1 MEISSWN
8 FGWGRIIPPLFW
20 CNEVS
25 EWKSLLLWNASNPVN
40 QVKRG
45 RYLSVLKK
53 YIFDW
58 ITPQPLFSVGANFI
72 KNDNISYINI
82 SYRRVCFFVSF
93 FVCLFVCLLVCL
105 VVCLF
110 FALFFFVLVF
120 SFIIFFVLFLF
131 LFLFVLCFCFGL
143 LAYFVAYFICLVV
156 CFCCSCLI
164 FNFDS
169 FIFWRR

>member
-58 ITPQPLFSVGANFI
+58 ITPQPLFNVGANFI
-72 KNDNISYINI
+72 KNDNIIYINI

-93 FVCLFVCLLVCL
+93 FVWLFAC
-105 VVCLF
+105 F
-110 FALFFFVLVF
+110 FLCWF
-120 SFIIFFVLFLF
+120 FLF
-131 LFLFVLCFCFGL
+131 LYFLFCFCFYFCL
-143 LAYFVAYFICLVV
+143 FYVFVLAYWLILWLISFFWLFVFVVLVL
-156 CFCCSCLI
+156 SLTLI
-164 FNFDS
+164 HLSFDEDS
-169 FIFWRR
+169 LLPPLQRKRG

>member
-58 ITPQPLFSVGANFI
+58 ITPQPLFSVGTNFI
-72 KNDNISYINI
+72 KNDNISYINT
-82 SYRRVCFFVSF
+82 SYRRVCFFVHF
-93 FVCLFVCLLVCL
+93 LFVCLLVCL
-105 VVCLF
+105 FVCFLLCF
-110 FALFFFVLVF
+110 FLCWFFIL
-120 SFIIFFVLFLF
+120 LYFLF
-131 LFLFVLCFCFGL
+131 CFCFYFCLCFCFGL
-143 LAYFVAYFICLVV
+143 LAYFMAYFICLVV

>member
-25 EWKSLLLWNASNPVN
+25 EWKSLLLWNASNSVN

-93 FVCLFVCLLVCL
+93 FVCLFVSLFVSLFG
-105 VVCLF
+105 CLF
-110 FALFFFVLVF
+110 VFCFVFFCVGFFFYYIFCFVF
-120 SFIIFFVLFLF
+120 VFIFVCFMFLFWLIGLFCGLFHLFGCLFL
-131 LFLFVLCFCFGL
+131 LFLSYL
-143 LAYFVAYFICLVV
+143 
-156 CFCCSCLI
+156 
-164 FNFDS
+164 
-169 FIFWRR
+169 

>member
-45 RYLSVLKK
+45 RYLSVSKK

-93 FVCLFVCLLVCL
+93 FVCLFAC
-105 VVCLF
+105 
-110 FALFFFVLVF
+110 FFFVLVF
-120 SFIIFFVLFLF
+120 SFFIFFVLFLF

-143 LAYFVAYFICLVV
+143 LAYFVAYFICLLV

>member
-93 FVCLFVCLLVCL
+93 FVWLFAC
-105 VVCLF
+105 F
-110 FALFFFVLVF
+110 FLCWF
-120 SFIIFFVLFLF
+120 FLF
-131 LFLFVLCFCFGL
+131 LYFLFCFCFYFCL
-143 LAYFVAYFICLVV
+143 FYVFVLAYWLILWLISFVWLFVFVVLVL
-156 CFCCSCLI
+156 SLTLI
-164 FNFDS
+164 HLSFDEDR
-169 FIFWRR
+169 IL